1 MNRTTFRVVLGVS
14 LIELMIALAIAS
26 FLLLGLVQVF
36 SASRTAYQLS
46 EGLARTQENSRFAMD
61 FLQRDLRM
69 AGHFGCTNDQARF
82 LPENDQGAARQ
93 AMGSLFLT
101 QAQRDADNYAA
112 APHFALAFHI
122 GIEGYEA
129 AGTGPGGTLAIE
141 GEPAASESATDWA
154 PAIPAALWAKI
165 QGDAIAG
172 SDIVVLRY
180 LVPEGAPV
188 STFAPGVP
196 QTTIQVPPASWNLL
210 TEGVEN
216 PGLFGISD
224 CGNVT
229 FFQATATTP
238 STGTMVASNGVG
250 LNQSPFG
257 ATDQFA
263 IGQATLHR
271 AEVVAYFVGIGTGGG
286 PALFRVRFAS
296 EPGADL
302 TSLAADDPEELVE
315 GVESLQLLYGQDNNA
330 TAATRPTG
338 YISTSATANTIASGA
353 DPLTGWRRV
362 GVVQLGM
369 LVRSTER
376 TATAQ
381 AGSAHS
387 VLGVTVDTG
396 AANDQRYRDVYE
408 TTIALRNRL
417 YGN

>member
-1 MNRTTFRVVLGVS
+1 MNRTTFRVAQGVS
-14 LIELMIALAIAS
+14 LIELMIALAISS
-26 FLLLGLVQVF
+26 FLLLGLIQVF

-101 QAQRDADNYAA
+101 QADRDADDYAA
-112 APHFALAFHI
+112 APHFALAFHV
-122 GIEGYEA
+122 GIQGYEA
-129 AGTGPGGTLAIE
+129 AGTGPGDTLEIE
-141 GEPAASESATDWA
+141 GEPAASESKLDW
-154 PAIPAALWAKI
+154 IPAMPDALWAAI
-165 QGDAIAG
+165 QGSAIAG

-188 STFAPGVP
+188 TTFAPGVP
-196 QTTIQVPPASWNLL
+196 QTTIQVPSASWNLL
-210 TEGVEN
+210 TAGVEN

-224 CGNVT
+224 CGSVT
-229 FFQATATTP
+229 LFQATTTTP
-238 STGTMVASNGVG
+238 GTGTMTARSGVG

-271 AEVVAYFVGIGTGGG
+271 AEVIAYYIGIGTGQV

-296 EPGADL
+296 NPGAGL
-302 TSLAADDPEELVE
+302 ASLATGTREELVE
-315 GVESLQLLYGQDNNA
+315 GVESMQLLYGQDNNA
-330 TAATRPTG
+330 NAATRPTG
-338 YISTSATANTIASGA
+338 YISSSTTADVIAAGT

-362 GVVQLGM
+362 GIVQLGM
-369 LVRSTER
+369 LVRSSER

-381 AGSAHS
+381 AGNAHS
-387 VLGVTVDTG
+387 VLGVAIDTST
-396 AANDQRYRDVYE
+396 ANDQRYRDVYE